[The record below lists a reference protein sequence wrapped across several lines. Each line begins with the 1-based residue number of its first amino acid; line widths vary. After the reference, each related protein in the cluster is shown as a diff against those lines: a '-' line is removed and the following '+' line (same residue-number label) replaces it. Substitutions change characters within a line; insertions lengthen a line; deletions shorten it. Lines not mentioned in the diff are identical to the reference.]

1 MTRSLTIALLILPAC
16 EIGATRGDRI
26 RREDAVAAERAKTAR
41 MVGNLR
47 AGAFNIRFYEDVKI
61 GMDLAAVTAYLG
73 DSGREVSA
81 GVEGGRVVSVHEWS
95 GPGGVISVTFT
106 DGAVSA
112 KSKRDR

>member
-1 MTRSLTIALLILPAC
+1 MTRSLTIALLILTAC
-16 EIGATRGDRI
+16 ETGAARGDRI
-26 RREDAVAAERAKTAR
+26 RREEAAAARVAETAR

-47 AGAFNIRFYEDVKI
+47 QGEFNIRFYEDVKT

-81 GVEGGRVVSVHEWS
+81 GVEGGRAVSVHEWS